1 MNDAGQP
8 NSSGQTGDFQDLVT
22 YMFRDPAWI
31 SKVVLGAVLALI
43 PILNFVVYGYALRV
57 INNVRNSNEP
67 VMPAWGGEF
76 GKLWT
81 EGLMLVIINFV
92 YMLPLILVNLV
103 LGGIAAAAANSQ
115 SGGGSAVATLFGILI
130 FLFDLV
136 YGVAMIFWLQ
146 GAFINYAVEEKLG
159 AGFDI
164 QRIRA
169 IVMGN
174 LGRLLLTVAIA
185 IGLAIVIGIISAL
198 VGWIPCIGQL
208 LVLALSFVSVFY
220 ILLVMAYNCGI
231 VARRA

>member
-1 MNDAGQP
+1 MIDAGQP
-8 NSSGQTGDFQDLVT
+8 NNPEPTGDLQDLVT
-22 YMFRDPAWI
+22 YMFRDPVWV

-57 INNVRNSNEP
+57 INNVRNSREP
-67 VMPAWGGEF
+67 VMPAWGGDF

-92 YMLPLILVNLV
+92 YLIPLLLVNMI
-103 LGGIAAAAANSQ
+103 LGGIAAAAASSQ
-115 SGGGSAVATLFGILI
+115 SGGGSAVATVFGILI
-130 FLFDLV
+130 VLFDLV
-136 YGVAMIFWLQ
+136 YGVAMLFWLQ
-146 GAFINYAVEEKLG
+146 GAFINYAVEEKLA

-174 LGRLLLTVAIA
+174 LGRLLLTVGIA
-185 IGLAIVIGIISAL
+185 IGLAIVISVISVL
-198 VGWIPCIGQL
+198 VGWIPCLGQL
-208 LVLALSFVSVFY
+208 LVLALSFLSVFY

-231 VARRA
+231 VALRA